1 MTDQCFIRKGLSKWR
16 VLLCGIIGIVSKK
29 QVVGRLINALERLEY
44 RGYDSAGVATISN
57 FKIAC
62 SKSTGKLIS
71 LKKKLKNEE
80 IDGCVGIGHT
90 RWATHGEPT
99 ETNAH
104 PHLTKNIAVV
114 HNGII
119 ENFAEL
125 KSDLQGKGVSFNSQ
139 TDTEVVARLVEK
151 KISQDNCEPLE
162 AVRIVAKQLSGSFAL
177 CFIFRGTENL
187 LIATRRG
194 SPFALGFGE
203 EENFVSSDATSLSL
217 FSKRICYLEEDDF
230 AMLTP
235 EDVKIFDGSGNSVS
249 RNIQLLQTDPIA
261 LSKGQYKHFMEKEI
275 FEQPE
280 VISQVLGFYLNASEE
295 KLTLPPL
302 PKSSQIKRILLVGCG
317 TAFYSCLIAKY
328 WFESISGVPTH
339 AELASE
345 FRYRSPV
352 VNKDDLLVFVSQS
365 GETADTI
372 GALRFAKERTKNILA
387 IVNVE
392 QSSIARESTWVFPT
406 KAGPE
411 IGVASTKAFICQL
424 IILQILNI
432 KLSSDLFKI
441 TSEQRSNLL
450 KGLLELPRLYSE
462 VLSQNENI
470 KKLCKKFSRAH
481 SVLFLGRDVL
491 YPIALEGALKL
502 KEISYIHAEG
512 YASGELKHG
521 PIALIDKNMS
531 VVALNP
537 STKVYEKTS
546 SNLEEVKARSGKIIL
561 LTDKKGK
568 DLSKN
573 LTKSIFQLPTCSDS
587 VVPILYALPLQLIAY
602 YTALYKGTDVD
613 QPRNLAKSVTVE

>member
-1 MTDQCFIRKGLSKWR
+1 M
-16 VLLCGIIGIVSKK
+16 CGIIGIVSKK
-29 QVVGRLINALERLEY
+29 QVAGRLINALERLEY

-57 FKIAC
+57 SKIAC
-62 SKSTGKLIS
+62 FKSTGKLIS
-71 LKKKLKNEE
+71 LKEKLKNEE

-125 KSDLQGKGVSFNSQ
+125 KSDMQGKGVSFNSQ
-139 TDTEVVARLVEK
+139 TDTEVVVRLVEN
-151 KISQDNCEPLE
+151 KISQDNCDPLE

-194 SPFALGFGE
+194 SPLALGFGE

-249 RNIQLLQTDPIA
+249 RNIQQLRTDPIA

-280 VISQVLGFYLNASEE
+280 VISQVLGFYINASEE
-295 KLTLPPL
+295 KLTLPAL

-328 WFESISGVPTH
+328 WLESISGVPTH

-424 IILQILNI
+424 VILQILNI

-537 STKVYEKTS
+537 SNRVYEKTS